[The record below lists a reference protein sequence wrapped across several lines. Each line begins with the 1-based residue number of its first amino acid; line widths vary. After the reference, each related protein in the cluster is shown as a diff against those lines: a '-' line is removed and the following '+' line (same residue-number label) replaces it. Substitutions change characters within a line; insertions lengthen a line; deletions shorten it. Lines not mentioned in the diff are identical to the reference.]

1 MSKEDSY
8 SRDRTFSKIEN
19 EIRESLMGS
28 GENTTKIILLWYI
41 SNSIIIPSDRT
52 TTNNNINL
60 PTVLNG
66 SQK

>member
-19 EIRESLMGS
+19 QMRESLMGS

-41 SNSIIIPSDRT
+41 SNSIIIPS
-52 TTNNNINL
+52 
-60 PTVLNG
+60 V
-66 SQK
+66 